1 MLTRSENTE
10 RELKRLELFM
20 ILMMNSVRYMKRPHT
35 VPAAE
40 KNDEALDRV
49 TLDYLSKKQQT
60 QLKDLLHRHRTLFS
74 GKIKE
79 LKLVNM

>member
-10 RELKRLELFM
+10 REFKRLELFM
-20 ILMMNSVRYMKRPHT
+20 ILMMNSVRYMKRQQ

-49 TLDYLSKKQQT
+49 SLDYLSKKQQT
-60 QLKDLLHRHRTLFS
+60 QRMDLLHRHRTLFS
-74 GKIKE
+74 G
-79 LKLVNM
+79 